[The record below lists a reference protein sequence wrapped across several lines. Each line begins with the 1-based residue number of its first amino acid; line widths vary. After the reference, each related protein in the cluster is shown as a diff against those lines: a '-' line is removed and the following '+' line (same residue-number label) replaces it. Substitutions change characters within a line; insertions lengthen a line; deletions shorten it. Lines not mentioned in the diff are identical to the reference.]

1 MQRRYRVRRMQTAA
15 GAGDSVWT
23 QLNRQDPPP
32 PAARSRL
39 LQEGE
44 IAAYELVPWGS
55 NYTFLVALADE
66 DGVARMTGIYKPRQG
81 EAPLWDFPDG
91 TLYRREYAAYLLS
104 RWLGWGFIP
113 ETVIRDGPYGI
124 GTVQAYVEAED
135 DAHYFNLRGGHRLE
149 LQRMAL
155 FDIIAN
161 NADRKA
167 GHLFKGVDGKVY
179 GIDHGLTFNVQP
191 KLRTVI
197 WDYSGEPVPEPLLA
211 DLERCLADPGAVAAL
226 RAQWSPL
233 LDRGEIERFFA
244 RVERVL
250 KIRAYPGFAPGR
262 YHNVPWGFN

>member
-1 MQRRYRVRRMQTAA
+1 MQRRYRIRRMQTARQ
-15 GAGDSVWT
+15 AGDPLWAQIAQREV
-23 QLNRQDPPP
+23 P
-32 PAARSRL
+32 PAAERSRL

-66 DGVARMTGIYKPRQG
+66 EGEVRATGIYKPRQG

-91 TLYRREYAAYLLS
+91 TLYRREYATYLLS
-104 RWLGWGFIP
+104 RWLGWDFVP

-135 DAHYFNLRGGHRLE
+135 DTHYYNLRASHAPE
-149 LQRMAL
+149 LRRMAL

-167 GHLFKGVDGKVY
+167 GHLFKGADGRVY

-197 WDYSGEPVPEPLLA
+197 WDFSGEPIPEPLLA
-211 DLERCLADPGAVAAL
+211 DLERCLADPAAVAAL

-250 KIRAYPGFAPGR
+250 KARTYPGFAPGR
-262 YHNVPWGFN
+262 YHNVPWGFV